1 MFCPTCG
8 RDNPSERKFCSSC
21 GTNLEAVSQVLSG
34 GTTDFFTKMDSS
46 FDQFIAR
53 YAEHVFKD
61 AQSNAADRK
70 VSNSWKL
77 LGKGILTSFVDVFV
91 ALILL
96 NFFSLRFNILWI
108 STPFRLLS
116 ERSRRQKTV
125 AEGGREDAPANERLE
140 QPEQEWLPGS
150 VASIS
155 EHTTERLQE
164 YRVSG
169 EPRSQHR
176 E

>member
-8 RDNPSERKFCSSC
+8 RDNVSEQKFCSSC

-34 GTTDFFTKMDSS
+34 GKTDFFTRIDTGL
-46 FDQFIAR
+46 DQFIAR

-91 ALILL
+91 AVILL
-96 NFFSLRFNILWI
+96 NFFSLRFQILWI
-108 STPFRLLS
+108 STPFRLLA
-116 ERSRRQKTV
+116 ERSRRQKTLSEV
-125 AEGGREDAPANERLE
+125 PEEQSPLKLSEPAAN
-140 QPEQEWLPGS
+140 EWLPGS
-150 VASIS
+150 VISVS

-164 YRVSG
+164 YRPNRK
-169 EPRSQHR
+169 EQTPTRD
-176 E
+176 